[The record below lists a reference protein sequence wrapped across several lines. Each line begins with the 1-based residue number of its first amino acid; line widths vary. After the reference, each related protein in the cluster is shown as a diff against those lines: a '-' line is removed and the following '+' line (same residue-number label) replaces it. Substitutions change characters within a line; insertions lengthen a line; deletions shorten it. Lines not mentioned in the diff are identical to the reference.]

1 MNILYLD
8 RSGTLLASESDALDL
23 VGDAYGMDAS
33 VVVVP
38 LARLHPDFFDLSTR
52 IAGEFVQKLVN
63 YRIRLVIEG
72 DISLLTN
79 TSEPLRAFV
88 AESNRGPHIWFVPD
102 RLSLQDRIAT
112 IQ

>member
-1 MNILYLD
+1 MKVHYLD
-8 RSGTLLASESDALDL
+8 PTGPLLASESDALDL

-52 IAGEFVQKLVN
+52 VAGEFLQKLVN

-72 DISLLTN
+72 DISPFTDICE
-79 TSEPLRAFV
+79 SLRAFV

-102 RLSLQDRIAT
+102 RLSLHDRIAT